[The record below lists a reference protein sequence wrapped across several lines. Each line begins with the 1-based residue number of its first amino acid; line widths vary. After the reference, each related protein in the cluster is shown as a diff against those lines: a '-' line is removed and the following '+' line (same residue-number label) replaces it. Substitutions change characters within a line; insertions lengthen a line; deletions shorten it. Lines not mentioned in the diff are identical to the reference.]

1 MAAPDRSDSATALA
15 HTPFFTHLGRLDL
28 ARLAGELEEL
38 HFQSGQAIVQEG
50 DGADGFYVMKAGRIV
65 VAAGGASGALE
76 PLTTLGPGEAFGEIA
91 LLSGERRIALGIPI
105 ARGMTEAMGYGRQS
119 PGRRPSGC

>member
-1 MAAPDRSDSATALA
+1 
-15 HTPFFTHLGRLDL
+15 
-28 ARLAGELEEL
+28 
-38 HFQSGQAIVQEG
+38 
-50 DGADGFYVMKAGRIV
+50 MKAGRIV

-119 PGRRPSGC
+119 PRAAAVGLLTFFAVLEIGELFMTGTFTGLVVHDLRRRPRRRRSPGGAGSSSPSGRWPWSGW